1 MKKIYA
7 PISTEQFDQLY
18 RFGELYIPT
27 FLVIESPVV
36 SDELQV
42 KLVQIFSAYLPFV
55 YDENYLVIECEAD
68 SNENLDFFH
77 INIVDVEAIFPI
89 SIECANALELRKSNK
104 IKFSAPIL
112 SSASYNEINDK
123 FFISEAKKGMDC
135 LASLFKSDFENNN
148 FGNPNDEIVN
158 ASLKARKNGKID
170 SLSPSSPLIDFVFL
184 YVYQAYYPLTTLGY
198 FYRTAEILTRK
209 AVRERSVTFNSTIL
223 EKTEIYKLL
232 EDIKSK
238 DPNINLKN
246 IVSTL
251 EKESAATKFI
261 NNLSVQGQ
269 RFYIIIPMFL
279 KLIDEFNEKG
289 QQLDSTSLRDLIK
302 FYKPIYPIEC
312 QILINW
318 VGAYLGYGNCYDYYY
333 AHSSLKFF
341 KIHNS
346 IESNGKQ
353 NIEVAPFTE
362 PLNEAKNLNE
372 VSASHIEPVNEVETQ
387 RETFVEKESSE
398 NKILAKI
405 RKGIK
410 KNSKTESPIV
420 NDNNLFQAIESLFSE
435 NNKLK
440 TKDILKMIS
449 EGRFDNLQN
458 QKINIS
464 KIRAVLKEMKDFKKS
479 GKGEEEYY
487 EKKNN

>member
-7 PISTEQFDQLY
+7 PISSEQFDQLY

-27 FLVIESPVV
+27 FLVINSPVV

-55 YDENYLVIECEAD
+55 YDENYLVIKCEAN
-68 SNENLDFFH
+68 SNENLGFVH

-104 IKFSAPIL
+104 IKFSTPIL
-112 SSASYNEINDK
+112 SSASYNEINDN
-123 FFISEAKKGMDC
+123 FFISEAKKGIDC
-135 LASLFKSDFENNN
+135 LTSLFKSDFENN
-148 FGNPNDEIVN
+148 FESPNDEIVN

-209 AVRERSVTFNSTIL
+209 AVRERSLNFSSTIL

-232 EDIKSK
+232 EDFRSK
-238 DPNINLKN
+238 EPNINLKN

-289 QQLDSTSLRDLIK
+289 QQLESTSLRDLIK
-302 FYKPIYPIEC
+302 FYKPIYPSEC
-312 QILINW
+312 QILIKW

-333 AHSSLKFF
+333 AHSNLKFF
-341 KIHNS
+341 KLDNS
-346 IESNGKQ
+346 TDSNGKQ
-353 NIEVAPFTE
+353 SIEVASFTE
-362 PLNEAKNLNE
+362 SLNEAKMLNE
-372 VSASHIEPVNEVETQ
+372 YSASHIEPVNDVETQ
-387 RETFVEKESSE
+387 REIPVEKESSE
-398 NKILAKI
+398 NRILEKI

-410 KNSKTESPIV
+410 KDSNTEPPIV

-449 EGRFDNLQN
+449 EGRFDNLKN

-464 KIRAVLKEMKDFKKS
+464 KLRAVLKEMKGFKKS
-479 GKGEEEYY
+479 GKGDEEYY
-487 EKKNN
+487 EKTIN